1 MNGELT
7 ACRLW
12 ARVSA
17 IACLAAVVTGPANAA
32 GIDGAAIVRGAG
44 RVKPENAREWHDM
57 STADILNAGVSVQAA
72 ADQPLEMNLPDGVTV
87 TLEPSAIAK
96 WMPAAKL
103 PSEIN
108 KWTRGYHLVLE
119 EGELEVRMPTAA
131 KGAHAFLVSTNAGT
145 LTDWRGQLHVRARGD
160 SAAAAIYEGALV
172 VGSNG
177 QGFPVYDG
185 AGILMRRG
193 INPDKTRGIPAT
205 PQWQARSGGFLMQ
218 SGGTGGPIHLAWQP
232 VTNAASYRVEV
243 ATDAAMVRVV
253 DRSATTDTH
262 YMTTQPAAAGRYW
275 AHVRAVGAEGIVG
288 AWSPPQLIRVLR
300 YQLPAGAIVAEDG
313 AIVLPE
319 GASLAFPD
327 PEGLEVAFEN
337 VSLLGIGDGFGSE
350 ARIRAGYGAEL
361 AAPAVHREPTLYWSE
376 LGTTVRLSDST
387 PARIVHL
394 REPTSQAETRL
405 VLVRRQLRADVE
417 VSPINAR
424 WPHDPLN
431 VRVRVYDP
439 SGRVDASTEPV
450 SVEATLG
457 LSPLAVDW
465 AHSGAV
471 WVGHIA
477 PRPITTPS
485 VVRVVVKDSRSIEIA
500 RGFVE
505 LEPTA
510 ESSSR

>member
-1 MNGELT
+1 MTG
-7 ACRLW
+7 CRRW
-12 ARVSA
+12 APVSA
-17 IACLAAVVTGPANAA
+17 LAWLAITATSSAYGA

-44 RVKPENAREWHDM
+44 RVKAENAREWHDI
-57 STADILNAGVSVQAA
+57 STADILNAGASVQAA

-87 TLEPSAIAK
+87 TLEPSAMAK

-108 KWTRGYHLVLE
+108 RWTRGYHLVLE
-119 EGELEVRMPTAA
+119 EGELEVRMPIAA

-145 LTDWRGQLHVRARGD
+145 LTDWRGQLHVRVHGD

-218 SGGTGGPIHLAWQP
+218 SDGTGGPINLDWQP
-232 VTNAASYRVEV
+232 VLNAASYRVEV
-243 ATDAAMVRVV
+243 ATDSAMVRVV
-253 DRSATTDTH
+253 DRTTTTNTH
-262 YMTTQPAAAGRYW
+262 YTTTQPASAGRYW
-275 AHVRAVGAEGIVG
+275 AHVRAVGVEGIVG
-288 AWSPPQLIRVLR
+288 AWSPPQLVRVLR
-300 YQLPAGAIVAEDG
+300 YQLPPGAMVARDG
-313 AIVLPE
+313 AIVLPD

-337 VSLLGIGDGFGSE
+337 VSLLGSGGGVDSD
-350 ARIRAGYGAEL
+350 ARGRDAYGPALASPAIR
-361 AAPAVHREPTLYWSE
+361 REPTLYWSE

-394 REPTSQAETRL
+394 REPTSRAETRL

-417 VSPINAR
+417 LSPMNAR
-424 WPHDPLN
+424 WPHDPIS

-439 SGRVDASTEPV
+439 SGRVDPSTEPV

-457 LSPLAVDW
+457 LSPLSVEW
-465 AHSGAV
+465 VHEGALWMGRIV
-471 WVGHIA
+471 PSTIRA
-477 PRPITTPS
+477 PS
-485 VVRVVVKDSRSIEIA
+485 VVRVVVKDSRSAEIA

-505 LEPTA
+505 IEPERTPD
-510 ESSSR
+510 SH

>member
-1 MNGELT
+1 MT
-7 ACRLW
+7 ACRRW
-12 ARVSA
+12 APVSA
-17 IACLAAVVTGPANAA
+17 VACLAIVATGSAHAS

-44 RVKPENAREWHDM
+44 RVKPENSREWHDM

-87 TLEPSAIAK
+87 TLEPSAMAK

-108 KWTRGYHLVLE
+108 RWTRGYHLVLE

-145 LTDWRGQLHVRARGD
+145 LTDWRGQLHVRVHGD

-193 INPDKTRGIPAT
+193 INPDKTRGIPST

-218 SGGTGGPIHLAWQP
+218 SDGAGGPINLAWQP
-232 VTNAASYRVEV
+232 VPNVASYRVEV

-253 DRSATTDTH
+253 DRSTTTNTH
-262 YMTTQPAAAGRYW
+262 YTTTQPASAGRYW
-275 AHVRAVGAEGIVG
+275 AHVRAVGVEGIVG

-300 YQLPAGAIVAEDG
+300 YQLPAGAIVAQDG
-313 AIVLPE
+313 AIVLPD

-337 VSLLGIGDGFGSE
+337 VSLLGGVASD
-350 ARIRAGYGAEL
+350 ARSRDAYGPDL
-361 AAPAVHREPTLYWSE
+361 AAPAIRREPTLYWSE

-394 REPTSQAETRL
+394 REPISRAEAHL
-405 VLVRRQLRADVE
+405 VLVRRQLGADVE
-417 VSPINAR
+417 LSPINAR
-424 WPHDPLN
+424 WPHDPISVLI
-431 VRVRVYDP
+431 RVYDP
-439 SGRVDASTEPV
+439 SGRIDPSTEPV

-457 LSPLAVDW
+457 LSPLPVQW
-465 AHSGAV
+465 VQKGVV
-471 WVGHIA
+471 WTGRIA
-477 PRPITTPS
+477 PSTIHTPS
-485 VVRVVVKDSRSIEIA
+485 VVRVVVKDSRSVEIA

-505 LEPTA
+505 IEP
-510 ESSSR
+510 ESTPDSR

>member
-1 MNGELT
+1 LSVLATN
-7 ACRLW
+7 
-12 ARVSA
+12 SA
-17 IACLAAVVTGPANAA
+17 LAA

-87 TLEPSAIAK
+87 TLEPSAMAK

-108 KWTRGYHLVLE
+108 RWTRGYHLVLE

-131 KGAHAFLVSTNAGT
+131 KGAHAFLVSTKAGT
-145 LTDWRGQLHVRARGD
+145 LTDWRGQLHVRAHGD

-205 PQWQARSGGFLMQ
+205 PQWQAKSGGFLMQ
-218 SGGTGGPIHLAWQP
+218 SDGAGGPINLAWQP
-232 VTNAASYRVEV
+232 VPNAASYRVEI

-253 DRSATTDTH
+253 DRTTTTDSH
-262 YMTTQPAAAGRYW
+262 YTTIQPASAGRYW
-275 AHVRAVGAEGIVG
+275 AHVRAVGVEGIVG
-288 AWSPPQLIRVLR
+288 AWSPPQLVRVLR
-300 YQLPAGAIVAEDG
+300 YQLPAGAVVAHDG
-313 AIVLPE
+313 AIVLPD
-319 GASLAFPD
+319 GANLAFPD

-337 VSLLGIGDGFGSE
+337 VSLVGSGGLDSE
-350 ARIRAGYGAEL
+350 ARSRGAYGPEL
-361 AAPAVHREPTLYWSE
+361 ATPAVRREPTLYWSE

-394 REPTSQAETRL
+394 REPISRAETRL

-417 VSPINAR
+417 LSPMNAR
-424 WPHDPLN
+424 WPRDPIS

-439 SGRVDASTEPV
+439 SGRVDPSTEPV
-450 SVEATLG
+450 SVEATLD
-457 LSPLAVDW
+457 LSPLPVQW
-465 AHSGAV
+465 ARNGAV
-471 WVGHIA
+471 WVGRIVPSA
-477 PRPITTPS
+477 ISAPS
-485 VVRVVVKDSRSIEIA
+485 VVRVIVKDSRSIEIA

-505 LEPTA
+505 IELEKMPD
-510 ESSSR
+510 SR